1 MNCAC
6 GKPATTVLDYTSPRC
21 RVFNIDIPEQTTRI
35 VVCDDCGDKVA
46 MLLMAWMWNVDVVL
60 SGDDIRALDSQ
71 PCWCSSARQGLI
83 LASGCP
89 QHGMVR

>member
-1 MNCAC
+1 MDCSC
-6 GKPATTVLDYTSPRC
+6 GKPATTVLDYTLPGQHTV
-21 RVFNIDIPEQTTRI
+21 RV
-35 VVCDDCGDKVA
+35 VVCDDCGDE
-46 MLLMAWMWNVDVVL
+46 MAVVMVGTMISFDVVL